1 MQRLLAIGTI
11 LIVAACSANSPT
23 AEPTFAPT
31 PTPTPTQATTPTPT
45 LTPAPTAVSPDSSPV
60 PTPADLSARP
70 LIWYAPLPPMPGRT
84 GSVDFNDQFTPDAP
98 WATAAGHVGVYKLY
112 AEWVDNNASD
122 AQLAAAVQD
131 IARRG
136 LVLAVEDGPLIAP
149 QDCGQD
155 VESFAGED
163 LGRLTAERVIA
174 AGGRI
179 AVVALDEPYYYGH
192 VYDGSNACHLD
203 LDVIAQEVADYVAS
217 LRTYFPELIVG
228 DIEPNPAPVTAAGI
242 GEWLATYERVA
253 GEPFAFLHLDA
264 DWGAPGW
271 QDLAHEIQA
280 ELVARGVPFGMIY
293 NGGSA
298 PVRDQWIQLAGDRVK
313 TFDGSGDPAD
323 HAVFQSWMVQPDH
336 AMPDTDPTTFSGL
349 VLTYATDY
357 EALGT
362 SSGGPGSNL
371 ALHAP
376 ARASAT
382 LPEAPPEAAVDGDF
396 DTSWSSGSGPLQWIE
411 VKLDGVQS
419 VAGVRLTVGQFPAGY
434 TVHRVLGRVPGLGL
448 QLLHEFAGPT
458 ADGDVL
464 EFTPPEP
471 WSGLKAIRIET
482 HESPSW
488 VAWREIEVL
497 AP

>member
-1 MQRLLAIGTI
+1 
-11 LIVAACSANSPT
+11 
-23 AEPTFAPT
+23 
-31 PTPTPTQATTPTPT
+31 
-45 LTPAPTAVSPDSSPV
+45 
-60 PTPADLSARP
+60 
-70 LIWYAPLPPMPGRT
+70 MPGRT
-84 GSVDFNDQFTPDAP
+84 GSVDFNAQFTPDAA

-163 LGRLTAERVIA
+163 LGRLTAQRVIA

-192 VYDGSNACHLD
+192 VYDGPHACHLD
-203 LDVIAQEVADYVAS
+203 LDVIAQGVADYVAS

-253 GEPFAFLHLDA
+253 GEPFAFLHLDV
-264 DWGAPGW
+264 DWGVPGW

-280 ELVARGVPFGMIY
+280 ESVARGVPFGMIY

-298 PVRDQWIQLAGDRVK
+298 PERAQWVQLAGDRVK

-336 AMPDTDPTTFSGL
+336 AMPETDPTTFSGL

-357 EALGT
+357 AALGT
-362 SSGGPGSNL
+362 PSGGPGSNL
-371 ALHAP
+371 AFHAA

-382 LPEAPPEAAVDGDF
+382 LAGSPAASAVDGDF
-396 DTSWSSGSGPLQWIE
+396 DTIWSSGTGPRQWIE
-411 VKLDGVQS
+411 IDLGGPHD
-419 VAGVRLTVGQFPAGY
+419 VAGIRLAVSQYPDGQ
-434 TVHRVLGRVPGLGL
+434 TDHRVLGRTAAGDLVE
-448 QLLHEFAGPT
+448 LHRFTGST
-458 ADGDVL
+458 TDGEVL
-464 EFTPPEP
+464 ELHAARTMA
-471 WSGLKAIRIET
+471 GARR
-482 HESPSW
+482 
-488 VAWREIEVL
+488 A
-497 AP
+497 AN